1 MTNQD
6 KKIYLY
12 AHSLGTNLV
21 KNSLLELANKN
32 LSVEKVHL
40 FGGATSN
47 SSIKEWKNASEIVK
61 FGIHNF
67 YSQKDSVL
75 KYLYKTFELGD
86 NPIGLN
92 PISSNSKNIKNYD
105 VSDTVKGHFEYK
117 KNLQT
122 ILKKLEL

>member
-1 MTNQD
+1 MINRD

-32 LSVEKVHL
+32 ISVEKVHL
-40 FGGATSN
+40 FGGATSTAGTY
-47 SSIKEWKNASEIVK
+47 EWKNASETVK
-61 FGIHNF
+61 YGIHNF

-86 NPIGLN
+86 TPIGLS
-92 PISSNSKNIKNYD
+92 PISSNCRNIKNYD
-105 VSDTVKGHFEYK
+105 VSSIVNGHFEYK
-117 KNLQT
+117 ENLSK
-122 ILKKLEL
+122 ILKII